1 MPVGLGHRAAVP
13 RDAAGPMIG
22 RASQRM
28 RCMVFRPAALAL
40 TLLLPAAALAH
51 GSKTDD
57 MRAGHSWAPPVDAP
71 GPARVFVPL
80 VNEGERARE
89 LVRVTTPIA
98 GRAELRR
105 GTDADAA
112 RLDVLKIDAGG
123 MVNLARW
130 REHIRLTQ
138 LGEDL
143 SDGERFPLTLHF
155 ANHPSL
161 ELSVVVERQPGH

>member
-1 MPVGLGHRAAVP
+1 
-13 RDAAGPMIG
+13 MIWG
-22 RASQRM
+22 DSQRM

-40 TLLLPAAALAH
+40 TLLMPAAALAH

-57 MRAGHSWAPPVDAP
+57 MRAGHSWAPPADAP

-80 VNEGERARE
+80 VNEGERARA

-105 GTDADAA
+105 APDAGAR
-112 RLDVLKIDAGG
+112 RLDVLTIDAGG

-130 REHIRLTQ
+130 REHIRLME
-138 LGEDL
+138 LAEDL
-143 SDGERFPLTLHF
+143 SDGDRFPLTLHF
-155 ANHPSL
+155 AEHPAL
-161 ELSVVVERQPGH
+161 KLSVVVESQPGH